1 MDHPLQVA
9 GSWNC
14 LMERQKHS
22 QDCSSLPTGS
32 WGRPLIYSSAHG
44 RLTARDDLDTVGVKA
59 GCSLHLWTRLDFDGA
74 YTVVTAGFKDR
85 LVSSSSNIYWYI
97 EDLCNHRT
105 CYGTETV
112 QMDNPAR
119 TRGVSKVPWKCG
131 ICCLLLWTCAEG
143 ERYCGYSEKLILEK
157 NFILDKIMLSHVSRH
172 FFGNQSI
179 HQRWHALKIF
189 QPGQTKDSRFS
200 SAVTKHWW
208 PVEFSC
214 AHAGPLRRCPSPS
227 KTHQFQNIDHYLVKH
242 ASTYNTVQVR
252 AGKSEGRE
260 KATWVVQ

>member
-1 MDHPLQVA
+1 
-9 GSWNC
+9 
-14 LMERQKHS
+14 MEQSNWKNSIRFAFVFWWWKWCPGMAPHS
-22 QDCSSLPTGS
+22 IRRKL
-32 WGRPLIYSSAHG
+32 RFVLLEH
-44 RLTARDDLDTVGVKA
+44 
-59 GCSLHLWTRLDFDGA
+59 LHKSKTIA
-74 YTVVTAGFKDR
+74 Q
-85 LVSSSSNIYWYI
+85 NIRI
-97 EDLCNHRT
+97 DK
-105 CYGTETV
+105 GTETV

-189 QPGQTKDSRFS
+189 QPGQTKGSRFS

-260 KATWVVQ
+260 KAT